1 MSKEGIQLQNQ
12 AASTWTGTCERL
24 SSINKSTL
32 VLVGTDDIVRPPQN
46 SVMLAQ
52 MIPGAWL
59 VQIQEAGHG
68 VMYQYPEKFSNIIE
82 TFLSL
87 TS

>member
-1 MSKEGIQLQNQ
+1 
-12 AASTWTGTCERL
+12 
-24 SSINKSTL
+24 
-32 VLVGTDDIVRPPQN
+32 VVGTDDIVRPPQN

-68 VMYQYPEKFSNIIE
+68 IIYQYPEKFIKIVE
-82 TFLSL
+82 IFLSL
-87 TS
+87 TP

>member
-1 MSKEGIQLQNQ
+1 
-12 AASTWTGTCERL
+12 
-24 SSINKSTL
+24 
-32 VLVGTDDIVRPPQN
+32 VLVGTEDIVRPPQN

-68 VMYQYPEKFSNIIE
+68 VMYQYPEKFSKIIE

-87 TS
+87 IL